1 MHPISLHWRDRLVS
15 ICEYAG
21 LGFSF
26 GSLEIL
32 EGAPTLLLQFNSILA
47 TMIVE

>member
-1 MHPISLHWRDRLVS
+1 MHPVSWHWRDRLDS

-21 LGFSF
+21 QGFSF

-32 EGAPTLLLQFNSILA
+32 EGAPTLLLQFNSISA
-47 TMIVE
+47 AIIVE